1 MTAARSR
8 LLVADDDRDVLEA
21 LRLLLRSEG
30 YDVELT
36 TSPAGVVAAVG
47 ARDFDAVLMDMNYTR
62 DTTGGAEGFDLISSL
77 RHLDNTLPVVVMTAC
92 PLCASD

>member
-1 MTAARSR
+1 MSTVRSR

-36 TSPAGVVAAVG
+36 TSPAGVVAAVAG
-47 ARDFDAVLMDMNYTR
+47 QVRGRV
-62 DTTGGAEGFDLISSL
+62 
-77 RHLDNTLPVVVMTAC
+77 TA
-92 PLCASD
+92 DG

>member
-1 MTAARSR
+1 MTSPRAR

-36 TSPAGVVAAVG
+36 TSPAGVIAAVG
-47 ARDFDAVLMDMNYTR
+47 ARDFGGGVRDMNYAR
-62 DTTGGAEGFDLISSL
+62 DPTGGDDG
-77 RHLDNTLPVVVMTAC
+77 C
-92 PLCASD
+92 G